1 MKKYCIID
9 KSDVNNMIWDQL
21 AIDSKDTLRWN
32 LNNTK
37 AIVKF
42 IGNTPSFLN
51 GFTEYNQEQIIGVIN
66 DLNNGWLSD
75 DYPEGH

>member
-42 IGNTPSFLN
+42 IGNTPNFLN